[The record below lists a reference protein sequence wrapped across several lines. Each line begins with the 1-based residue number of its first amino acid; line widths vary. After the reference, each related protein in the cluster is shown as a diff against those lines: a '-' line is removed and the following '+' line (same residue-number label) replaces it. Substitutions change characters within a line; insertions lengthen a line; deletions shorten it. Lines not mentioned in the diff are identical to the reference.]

1 MIANITFYI
10 IIFWYL
16 PPYNNFIKTRRMLP
30 GIIRKASPAANKDG
44 LMAGHPGQ
52 RQSKSQYVV
61 GDADSDVW
69 VKLRSW
75 CRCHSEDRP

>member
-30 GIIRKASPAANKDG
+30 GIIRKASPVANKDG

-52 RQSKSQYVV
+52 R
-61 GDADSDVW
+61 
-69 VKLRSW
+69 
-75 CRCHSEDRP
+75 